1 MKTYAQALAAGI
13 FRLAGA
19 EIAAAQTVV
28 IEPEQETIIRE
39 YVKKKP
45 VASIDLPGIEL
56 NVGSTLPETVEIH
69 KIEDPKVTYS
79 YTVVGGKTYV
89 VEPGT
94 RKIVHVLD

>member
-13 FRLAGA
+13 FLLAGA

-94 RKIVHVLD
+94 RKIVHVLN